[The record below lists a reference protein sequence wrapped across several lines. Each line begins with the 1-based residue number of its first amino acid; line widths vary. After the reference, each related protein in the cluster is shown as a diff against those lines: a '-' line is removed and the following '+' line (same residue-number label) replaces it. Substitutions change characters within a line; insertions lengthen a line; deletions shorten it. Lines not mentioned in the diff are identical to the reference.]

1 MGLFNGLK
9 RKRDTQVVWRNINGS
24 IVCPGDNCPQDC
36 DDTCPIYINTQCVM
50 LMQIGQSDAALELYK
65 KALEIAPDFYDAYNN
80 MAGIYGG
87 AGKYQMA
94 YDHYLKAHEL
104 NNLKPNPVYGL
115 ALCCR
120 DLEKKEECLKWCEE
134 YKKLSVDG
142 RLDALYETMKS
153 ALNIVDASD
162 NGEDVA
168 QEDYEVIQEGDDW
181 TLIQQDKFYYF
192 IDADGDYATTPNG
205 IKLRTLYLELAER
218 ILNDLDVYGPD
229 NYSADSVLPWH
240 YTMVENFARMEH
252 RDVENVLIDSFINRY
267 DWTYTVDLDH
277 EWGEL
282 FGERDTRE
290 SEIMEWLK
298 KITHMQMT
306 AACCIGNAYH
316 TINISYILA
325 IIMEKYDGEKRYE
338 MFEELSEIIND
349 NSDYFA
355 NVDDFKTFELYYGIH
370 LKEEGHV
377 IIK

>member
-1 MGLFNGLK
+1 MSVK
-9 RKRDTQVVWRNINGS
+9 YS
-24 IVCPGDNCPQDC
+24 IE
-36 DDTCPIYINTQCVM
+36 M
-50 LMQIGQSDAALELYK
+50 
-65 KALEIAPDFYDAYNN
+65 
-80 MAGIYGG
+80 
-87 AGKYQMA
+87 
-94 YDHYLKAHEL
+94 
-104 NNLKPNPVYGL
+104 
-115 ALCCR
+115 
-120 DLEKKEECLKWCEE
+120 
-134 YKKLSVDG
+134 
-142 RLDALYETMKS
+142 
-153 ALNIVDASD
+153 
-162 NGEDVA
+162 
-168 QEDYEVIQEGDDW
+168 
-181 TLIQQDKFYYF
+181 
-192 IDADGDYATTPNG
+192 
-205 IKLRTLYLELAER
+205 
-218 ILNDLDVYGPD
+218 PD

-282 FGERDTRE
+282 FGERGTRE

-325 IIMEKYDGEKRYE
+325 IIMEKYDDEKRYE